1 MNAKVTITKD
11 VRFNEIV
18 IGDYT
23 LSEIL
28 NIIHTK
34 TTECLQNISIENQSE
49 KPNFTDIDAPLHG
62 VLNLIEQV
70 RGL

>member
-49 KPNFTDIDAPLHG
+49 TPNFTDIDAPLHG

>member
-34 TTECLQNISIENQSE
+34 TAECLQNISIENQSE
-49 KPNFTDIDAPLHG
+49 TPNFTDIDAPLYG
-62 VLNLIEQV
+62 VLKLIEQV

>member
-34 TTECLQNISIENQSE
+34 TTECLQNISIENQSK